1 MENNEL
7 KTRKWFT
14 EEVRF
19 ILQFGS
25 VLVAIVL
32 GWASLST
39 ELALQKQAVNRIE
52 TNDLIH
58 IQASLDKITVQHE
71 ELLKNIVEIQTLL
84 KK

>member
-39 ELALQKQAVNRIE
+39 EQALLKQKLERIE
-52 TNDLIH
+52 SNDLVH
-58 IQASLDKITVQHE
+58 VQASLDKIVSQHE
-71 ELLKNIVEIQTLL
+71 ELLKNVVEIQTLL